1 MNELEKEYHFWRQVL
16 AKKLL
21 SGELEREGV
30 YALDSKIRRIY
41 AIGYYLGKIDAEKFK
56 EDIKCLESGLRK
68 KNNC

>member
-41 AIGYYLGKIDAEKFK
+41 AVGYYLGRLEAEKHK
-56 EDIKCLESGLRK
+56 EEFTNDQ
-68 KNNC
+68 